1 MNIEHCTAQLW
12 LSRVLGRSLLEILQL
27 WPMMVPMKPTHNPVK
42 LGKSNVFF
50 IFILL
55 VLWYF
60 FRGMTAALV
69 LQQNAAFW
77 RKLFILSPFQM
88 SMQFGLDA
96 MAGAGA
102 GAHHGLGVHGLG
114 DPGAKLGGVQHFA
127 DRYSGLQWA
136 VSPAST
142 SLEPPPTQHAADITW
157 SKTDAKCDSNHPRVS
172 RDSTDFK

>member
-1 MNIEHCTAQLW
+1 
-12 LSRVLGRSLLEILQL
+12 
-27 WPMMVPMKPTHNPVK
+27 
-42 LGKSNVFF
+42 
-50 IFILL
+50 
-55 VLWYF
+55 
-60 FRGMTAALV
+60 MTAALV

-127 DRYSGLQWA
+127 DRYSGLQ
-136 VSPAST
+136 
-142 SLEPPPTQHAADITW
+142 
-157 SKTDAKCDSNHPRVS
+157 
-172 RDSTDFK
+172 